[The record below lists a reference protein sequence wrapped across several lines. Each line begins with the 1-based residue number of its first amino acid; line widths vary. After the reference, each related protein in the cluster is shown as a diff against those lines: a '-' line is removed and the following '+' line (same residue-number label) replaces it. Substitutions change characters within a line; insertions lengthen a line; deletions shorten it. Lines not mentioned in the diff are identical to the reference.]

1 MVGNSR
7 VDSIFEEFSKQLDIA
22 KIAINR
28 LNLLS
33 VGIFL
38 FLPLFNL
45 LHLSPCYQWMR
56 IIDGLRALRARV
68 VAVHTRHL
76 AFPLLWRV
84 SKIFPQ
90 MRTLTFW
97 STVVAFLG
105 IATGN
110 LAYMHYIA
118 NFHKS
123 SVRAWLKEN
132 SPIPIFFAKEK
143 FFPNHVK
150 SLILDSKLKQRLVK

>member
-7 VDSIFEEFSKQLDIA
+7 VDSIFGEFSKQLNIA
-22 KIAINR
+22 KVAINR

-33 VGIFL
+33 VEIFL

-45 LHLSPCYQWMR
+45 LHFPCHQLMG

-68 VAVHTRHL
+68 IAVHTRHL
-76 AFPLLWRV
+76 GFRLLWRV
-84 SKIFPQ
+84 SKIFPEIH
-90 MRTLTFW
+90 TLTFW

-118 NFHKS
+118 DFHKS

-132 SPIPIFFAKEK
+132 SPIFFAKEK
-143 FFPNHVK
+143 FFANHVK
-150 SLILDSKLKQRLVK
+150 SLILNGKLKQRLVK

>member
-1 MVGNSR
+1 MVGYSR
-7 VDSIFEEFSKQLDIA
+7 VDSIFGEFSKQLDIA
-22 KIAINR
+22 KVAINR
-28 LNLLS
+28 LDLLP

-38 FLPLFNL
+38 FLPLFKL
-45 LHLSPCYQWMR
+45 LHLSPCHQWIG
-56 IIDGLRALRARV
+56 IIDGLRALRARI
-68 VAVHTRHL
+68 VAVHTGHL
-76 AFPLLWRV
+76 GFPLLWKV

-118 NFHKS
+118 DFHKS
-123 SVRAWLKEN
+123 SVRAWLEEN
-132 SPIPIFFAKEK
+132 SPIFSAFIK
-143 FFPNHVK
+143 FFRK
-150 SLILDSKLKQRLVK
+150 SC